1 MLMIRLNLREG
12 AKAATGTAEIG
23 YVNGLIY
30 FSSGLIFGSNRK
42 ENGEWL
48 NGVFPLVVNQ
58 NLEDE
63 EPYYDLN

>member
-1 MLMIRLNLREG
+1 MIRLNLREG

-42 ENGEWL
+42 ENGE
-48 NGVFPLVVNQ
+48 
-58 NLEDE
+58 
-63 EPYYDLN
+63 